1 MLSVIEAV
9 KPQNKVKI
17 LGESTASG
25 TYKIT
30 NQNGSNFVFALVDC
44 DMVTLVSAERF
55 DIISLGDAYEYSLII
70 EPCDLAIK
78 EA

>member
-17 LGESTASG
+17 LSESTASG

-30 NQNGSNFVFALVDC
+30 NQNSDNYVFALVDC
-44 DMVTLVSAERF
+44 DMVTLVSPARF
-55 DIISLGDAYEYSLII
+55 EIISLGESENYDLII